1 MGVHWYRSVNRL
13 PIVWDD
19 KYSPEFPESHRFPM
33 KKFRLLKDW
42 VDLHVPATQLFS
54 PKPCPVDVLVETHD
68 PVYVRGFQLGTLD
81 PKAIREIGLPWSEGL
96 RDRTILA
103 LGGTIR
109 TCELAKIH
117 GLASHLAGGT
127 HHAHRDRGSG
137 FCIYNDLAVS
147 SRYLI
152 NKGLASR
159 VLVFDCDV
167 HQGDGTASILAH
179 DPNIFTCSI
188 HAEKNFPARK
198 FNSDLDVNCPDGM
211 TDDDYLSLVFETL
224 ESVTA
229 SWHPDFVIYD
239 AGSDVHVDDA
249 LGRLSITTD
258 GLYRRD
264 YGVIS
269 RIRGMGIPCATV
281 IGGGYDKDRARVAAR
296 HGVVISAAA
305 SVFSQNGQT

>member
-1 MGVHWYRSVNRL
+1 M
-13 PIVWDD
+13 
-19 KYSPEFPESHRFPM
+19 
-33 KKFRLLKDW
+33 
-42 VDLHVPATQLFS
+42 
-54 PKPCPVDVLVETHD
+54 
-68 PVYVRGFQLGTLD
+68 YVRGFQLGTLD
-81 PKAIREIGLPWSEGL
+81 PKVIREIGLPWSEGL

-109 TCELAKIH
+109 TCELAKTH

-224 ESVTA
+224 ESVVA

-258 GLYRRD
+258 GLYKRD

-281 IGGGYDKDRARVAAR
+281 IGGGYDKNRARVAAR

-305 SVFSQNGQT
+305 AVFSQNGQT